1 MTIVLLLS
9 SMLLVAYYYVFFFF
23 SSRRRHTRCAL
34 VTGVQT
40 CALPILGASVSIMG
54 LMAVPVMRKAGYDT
68 RMSAGTITAGGT
80 LGILIPPS
88 VMLVVMGPVL
98 RVSVVQLFAA
108 AIVPGLM
115 LALIFLLYTMG
126 RSYLNPQLGPPLPLE
141 ERPKSLAPDR
151 KS

>member
-1 MTIVLLLS
+1 
-9 SMLLVAYYYVFFFF
+9 
-23 SSRRRHTRCAL
+23 
-34 VTGVQT
+34 
-40 CALPILGASVSIMG
+40 
-54 LMAVPVMRKAGYDT
+54 MAVPVMRKAGYDT
-68 RMSAGTITAGGT
+68 VMSAGTITAGGT

-115 LALIFLLYTMG
+115 LALIFLLYTRG

-141 ERPKSLAPDR
+141 ERPKSLAPVLDR
-151 KS
+151 KSTRLNSITNAHLVCRLLLEKKKTTTTTKD